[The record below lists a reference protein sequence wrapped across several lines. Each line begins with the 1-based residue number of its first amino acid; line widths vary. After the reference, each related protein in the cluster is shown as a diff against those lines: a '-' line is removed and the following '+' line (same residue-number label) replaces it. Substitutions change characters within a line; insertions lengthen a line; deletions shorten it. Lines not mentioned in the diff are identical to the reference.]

1 MGVHV
6 ADLVRFSYQISEF
19 YHKLDKVYLLLPVLL
34 PEPLLHLF
42 ENLHN
47 AFDDYNVL
55 SVLVWLDNHYEPK
68 LLPFPPDYP

>member
-6 ADLVRFSYQISEF
+6 ADLVQFSYQIFEF

-55 SVLVWLDNHYEPK
+55 SVLV
-68 LLPFPPDYP
+68 